1 MPYLMRRLPTP
12 LFLMPVL
19 IPALVLMTGCGES
32 GLYYQTRYIPTNI
45 DSAYAIE
52 KVTWF
57 GDAEVLE
64 LPASPPDLD
73 GEHRARA
80 DCARPYQKFKPIAVV
95 GVGDEQVRSL
105 GGGSTQEIAATD
117 VRPHPVGS
125 TVAMRDIPNSA
136 YQNLP
141 YAKGVT
147 NPAMGPEVADTDRR
161 PRSVTG
167 GVQGVDPNGRG
178 GWNWN
183 YNPYCCGE
191 NVIDPNQSLKP
202 KATALPAR

>member
-1 MPYLMRRLPTP
+1 MRRMLLLLT
-12 LFLMPVL
+12 LV
-19 IPALVLMTGCGES
+19 PALALMSGCGES
-32 GLYYQTRYIPTNI
+32 GLYYQTRYIPTSI
-45 DSAYAIE
+45 DSAFAIE
-52 KVTWF
+52 SATWF
-57 GDAEVLE
+57 GDSQVLE
-64 LPASPPDLD
+64 LPASPPALD

-95 GVGDEQVRSL
+95 GIGDEQIRSL

-117 VRPHPVGS
+117 VRIHPVGYTS
-125 TVAMRDIPNSA
+125 AMRNQPSSG

-147 NPAMGPEVADTDRR
+147 NPALGPEVGDTDHR

-167 GVQGVDPNGRG
+167 GVQGVDPSGRG

-202 KATALPAR
+202 KATPLPAQ

>member
-1 MPYLMRRLPTP
+1 MRRLLLLP
-12 LFLMPVL
+12 FL
-19 IPALVLMTGCGES
+19 IPALTLMSGCGES
-32 GLYYQTRYIPTNI
+32 AIYYQTRSIPTNI
-45 DSAYAIE
+45 DSAYALDGA
-52 KVTWF
+52 TWF
-57 GDAEVLE
+57 GDRQVLE

-73 GEHRARA
+73 GEHRART

-95 GVGDEQVRSL
+95 GVGPDETHSL
-105 GGGSTQEIAATD
+105 GGGSAQEIAATD
-117 VRPHPVGS
+117 ARVHPVGYTS
-125 TVAMRDIPNSA
+125 AMRGSPTA
-136 YQNLP
+136 TYQNLP

-147 NPAMGPEVADTDRR
+147 NPALGPDVADTDHR

-191 NVIDPNQSLKP
+191 HTIDPDQSLKP
-202 KATALPAR
+202 KKTALPAQ

>member
-1 MPYLMRRLPTP
+1 MRRLLILLP
-12 LFLMPVL
+12 LV
-19 IPALVLMTGCGES
+19 PALTLMSGCGES
-32 GLYYQTRYIPTNI
+32 AVYYQTRSIPTSI

-52 KVTWF
+52 SATWF
-57 GDAEVLE
+57 GDKEVLA

-73 GEHRARA
+73 GEHRPRA

-95 GVGDEQVRSL
+95 GIGDDQVRSL
-105 GGGSTQEIAATD
+105 GGGSTQEIAVTD
-117 VRPHPVGS
+117 ARVHPVGS
-125 TVAMRDIPNSA
+125 TVAMKNAASSG

-147 NPAMGPEVADTDRR
+147 NPALGPEVADTDRR

-167 GVQGVDPNGRG
+167 GVQGVDPNARG

-191 NVIDPNQSLKP
+191 HTIDPDASLKP
-202 KATALPAR
+202 KKTALPAQ